1 MRRTGAGRG
10 DDRMLADPWIAVP
23 QGRRRRAALVAS
35 QRMRAAGL
43 AAAMGFVACTGVVD
57 DLDSTVTFGDVCS
70 ASWWRGDGASVD
82 RAAAPAQGFDV
93 NAACDGEGNTPVHL
107 ALSRDG
113 IFTEREFTAA
123 ARVVRAGADLFAMN
137 GAGENAV
144 TLVEDR
150 FQRLLARWD
159 RDLEKLCDG
168 IDVLD
173 EAVQRERWENSL
185 YYLIRTDSG
194 LETLEEVR
202 ARTNA
207 RRERPPS
214 CGR

>member
-1 MRRTGAGRG
+1 MGAVGSNDRTRGRPG
-10 DDRMLADPWIAVP
+10 TSAP
-23 QGRRRRAALVAS
+23 QGGGKAAASGAAQGMRVAALAVV
-35 QRMRAAGL
+35 MGL
-43 AAAMGFVACTGVVD
+43 GACAGVVD
-57 DLDSTVTFGDVCS
+57 ESGSTVTFGAVCS
-70 ASWWRGDGASVD
+70 TSWWRGDGETVG
-82 RAAAPAQGFDV
+82 RAAAPAQGIDV
-93 NAACDGEGNTPVHL
+93 NAACDSEGNTPVHR

-113 IFTEREFTAA
+113 IFTEREFTAT
-123 ARVVRAGADLFAMN
+123 ARVVRAGADLFAVN

-144 TLVEDR
+144 TLAEDR

-159 RDLEKLCDG
+159 RDLGKLCDG

-207 RRERPPS
+207 RRERLPS

>member
-1 MRRTGAGRG
+1 MRRTGAGGG
-10 DDRMLADPWIAVP
+10 DDRMLAGPWTAVP
-23 QGRRRRAALVAS
+23 QACRRSAALVAA
-35 QRMRAAGL
+35 QGTRAAAL
-43 AAAMGFVACTGVVD
+43 AVAMGLVACSGALD
-57 DLDSTVTFGDVCS
+57 DVGSTVIFGDVCS
-70 ASWWRGDGASVD
+70 TSWWRGDGGSVD
-82 RAAAPAQGFDV
+82 RAAAPARGFDV

-113 IFTEREFTAA
+113 IFTEREFSAT
-123 ARVVRAGADLFAMN
+123 ARVVRAGADLFAVN
-137 GAGENAV
+137 GAGESAV
-144 TLVEDR
+144 TLAEDR

-159 RDLEKLCDG
+159 GDLEQLCAG